1 MLEYIQKGREGKGR
15 ERITIQKSSV
25 MKNGIA
31 HSTLPLFLFRM
42 SLYGSG
48 FSCDDLST
56 ERKMP
61 DTAVTEQV
69 KLG

>member
-31 HSTLPLFLFRM
+31 HSTLPLSDVIIRFRIQ
-42 SLYGSG
+42 L
-48 FSCDDLST
+48 
-56 ERKMP
+56 
-61 DTAVTEQV
+61 
-69 KLG
+69 